1 MKKIHQKQSRAVSA
15 ASLRKQ
21 KRRQKRA
28 PLPPQD
34 LNQALEDALVNTPGL
49 AAGLLQMHA
58 SSQSDSEKTSELTS
72 EGMHEMLVPGST
84 RKPRT

>member
-1 MKKIHQKQSRAVSA
+1 MKKIHQKLSRKNSGS
-15 ASLRKQ
+15 SLRKK
-21 KRRQKRA
+21 KRP

-58 SSQSDSEKTSELTS
+58 SSQSDNEKTSELTS

-84 RKPRT
+84 RKPKT